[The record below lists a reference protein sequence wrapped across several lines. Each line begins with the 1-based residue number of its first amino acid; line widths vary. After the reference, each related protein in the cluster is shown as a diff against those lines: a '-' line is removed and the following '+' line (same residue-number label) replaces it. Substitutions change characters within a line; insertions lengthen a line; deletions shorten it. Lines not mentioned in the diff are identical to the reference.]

1 MSTVSTRQTGTPP
14 ATGRARLGPQERLM
28 PSPKLRADQHLLVI
42 VAACSAVDPVGAAEL
57 ATATG
62 IDAKTC
68 GLVPVF
74 AMNSGLLVKGHR
86 RATYL
91 PSNKGRYVARAF
103 ARGEA
108 AGLEALRSKWK
119 GQWFTRTVKERCR
132 HGAVSREGLV
142 AGLMVASRAER
153 ERIKQA
159 HVLLDLMVAV
169 GLVTVETSGELQW
182 FEGAEHT
189 DTPPAG
195 GQGVGIPREKAP
207 PADTHKE
214 PDPGGEATDPAGGGT
229 SGFGPTDP
237 PGQPDG
243 PEQPQASVP
252 HPRTEAGGS
261 QAPGERGPEQDLL
274 SLLLPPVLLA
284 DLTRL
289 TPTEVL
295 ELHSHLTAVTALTA
309 KLRGHRVT

>member
-1 MSTVSTRQTGTPP
+1 
-14 ATGRARLGPQERLM
+14 M

-42 VAACSAVDPVGAAEL
+42 VAACSAIDPMGAAEL

-62 IDAKTC
+62 IATKNC

-74 AMNSGLLVKGHR
+74 AMNSGLLTKGHR

-91 PSNKGRYVARAF
+91 PSDKGRYVARAF

-108 AGLEALRSKWK
+108 EGLEALRAKWK
-119 GQWFTRTVKERCR
+119 GQWFARTVKERCR
-132 HGAVSREGLV
+132 YGPVSREGLV
-142 AGLMVASRAER
+142 AKLMVAARAGQ

-159 HVLLDLMVAV
+159 HILLDLMVAV
-169 GLVTVETSGELQW
+169 GLVTVEKSGELHW
-182 FEGAEHT
+182 FEGVCNSDAQPTGPQST
-189 DTPPAG
+189 DAPHKGAPPAG
-195 GQGVGIPREKAP
+195 E
-207 PADTHKE
+207 HEE
-214 PDPGGEATDPAGGGT
+214 PGMDEEPSAPAGGRP
-229 SGFGPTDP
+229 SGFVQGDSPERGD
-237 PGQPDG
+237 D
-243 PEQPQASVP
+243 PEQPQAEVP
-252 HPRTEAGGS
+252 HPRAEAPGG
-261 QAPGERGPEQDLL
+261 QAPAGADPEQDLL

-295 ELHSHLTAVTALTA
+295 ELHSHLRAVTALTA

>member
-1 MSTVSTRQTGTPP
+1 
-14 ATGRARLGPQERLM
+14 M

-62 IDAKTC
+62 IAAKNC

-74 AMNSGLLVKGHR
+74 AMNTGLLTKGHR

-91 PSNKGRYVARAF
+91 PSDKGRYVARAF

-108 AGLEALRSKWK
+108 EGLEALRTKWK
-119 GQWFTRTVKERCR
+119 GQWFARTVRERCR
-132 HGAVSREGLV
+132 YGPVSREGLV
-142 AGLMVASRAER
+142 AKLLVAARAER

-169 GLVTVETSGELQW
+169 GLVTVEESGELHW
-182 FEGAEHT
+182 FEGACHTDIPST
-189 DTPPAG
+189 DTPPPDTPPTATQSTDAPDEG
-195 GQGVGIPREKAP
+195 AP
-207 PADTHKE
+207 PAGGHEE
-214 PDPGGEATDPAGGGT
+214 PGLWEEPSEPAGGGPSD
-229 SGFGPTDP
+229 SGQADGLCREDAPEP
-237 PGQPDG
+237 PQAEVPRPRAEAPGGQASRGTG
-243 PEQPQASVP
+243 PE
-252 HPRTEAGGS
+252 E
-261 QAPGERGPEQDLL
+261 DLL

-295 ELHSHLTAVTALTA
+295 ELHSHLRAVTALTA
-309 KLRGHRVT
+309 KLRGHRIA